1 MTQAVAK
8 ILEEAGQLSVAER
21 ADLADRI
28 VENLSNNVPPE
39 IAAAQIREVR
49 RRIAQIESGEVA
61 AIPSDDA
68 LAQIR
73 RMLDSARPTN

>member
-8 ILEEAGQLSVAER
+8 ILEAAGQLSIAER

-28 VENLSNNVPPE
+28 VENLSTNVPPE

-49 RRIAQIESGEVA
+49 RRIAQIESGEVT
-61 AIPSDDA
+61 AIPSDEA

-73 RMLDSARPTN
+73 RMVDSARRTN